1 MKFNKISLVVLS
13 SIILIGCYPLTVT
26 AQKIL
31 SPNTVPSKKETA
43 SGLKEALNLGVKKA
57 VEALGKENGF
67 LADKQVKIL
76 FPEEIKSVDKTLRS
90 VGLGKLSDDF
100 IKQLNTG
107 AEKAVVLASPIL
119 IDAIK
124 SMTFDDA
131 MKILMGGEGSATKYF
146 ENKTMTNLYSAFK
159 PKVKEV
165 LDQYGVSSSYATLMT
180 KYNAMPFVS
189 RANTDLTDYVT
200 KQTLKGL
207 FLKLTAEENKIRTD
221 VNLRPSPLLQNVFGY
236 VSQKSTGK

>member
-1 MKFNKISLVVLS
+1 MQINKVTLFVLITVFLIECHPFNLS
-13 SIILIGCYPLTVT
+13 
-26 AQKIL
+26 AQINL
-31 SPNTVPSKKETA
+31 NLNSVPTTNEAA
-43 SGLKEALNLGVKKA
+43 SGLKEALNIGVKKA

-67 LADKQVKIL
+67 SADKAVKIA
-76 FPEEIKSVDKTLRS
+76 FPEDIKKVDKTMRS

-100 IKQLNTG
+100 VKQLNTG
-107 AEKAVVLASPIL
+107 AEKAVVLATPIL

-146 ENKTMTNLYSAFK
+146 ETKTNKSLYTAFK

-165 LDQYGVSSSYATLMT
+165 LDQYGVSASYSALMT

-189 RANTDLTDYVT
+189 KANTDLTDYVT

-207 FLKLTAEENKIRTD
+207 FLKLAQEENKIRSD
-221 VNLRPSPLLQNVFGY
+221 ANLRPSPLLQKVFGY
-236 VSQKSTGK
+236 VNQKSPTK

>member
-1 MKFNKISLVVLS
+1 MKISKTGLFIMLAIS
-13 SIILIGCYPLTVT
+13 LTGYNPFNLE
-26 AQKIL
+26 AQINLNLK
-31 SPNTVPSKKETA
+31 SVPTSTEAA
-43 SGLKEALNLGVKKA
+43 SGLKEALNIGIKKA
-57 VEALGKENGF
+57 VDVLGKPNGF
-67 LADKQVKIL
+67 STDKEVKIA
-76 FPEEIKSVDKTLRS
+76 FPEEIKKVDKTLRS

-100 IKQLNTG
+100 IKQLNTS
-107 AEKAVVLASPIL
+107 AEKAVVLATPIL

-146 ENKTMTNLYSAFK
+146 ETKTNTNLYSAFK

-165 LDQYGVSSSYATLMT
+165 LDQYGVSASYSTLMT

-189 RANTDLTDYVT
+189 KANTDLTDYVT

-207 FLKLTAEENKIRTD
+207 FLKLVQEENKIRND
-221 VNLRPSPLLQNVFGY
+221 ANLRPSPLLQKVFGY
-236 VSQKSTGK
+236 VNQKSPAK